1 MPARPESSLTVEHR
15 DRLVALGAEPAVLDR
30 LVLSEVTDGLPPWW
44 RPGRNALYLA
54 DGVEL
59 NRPLIDTMA
68 LYPFQDVLLVIAT
81 DTRWMRSLLLGG
93 DEATVLIGP
102 ESELT
107 AGEIYCGA
115 GSAVVLNGG
124 VVATRCAIVD
134 ARNGGSVV
142 AAYDQLWAA
151 DVYIATDDMHRLEDL
166 ASGQRINAYGGH
178 IRLGG
183 HVWLC
188 RDAVVTGDVEIGE
201 HTVVGLRS
209 LVRNAKVGDHVVVAG
224 TPARVVRE
232 GVTWTGDDLP

>member
-1 MPARPESSLTVEHR
+1 MPLRPESSLTVEHR
-15 DRLVALGAEPAVLDR
+15 DRLVALGGDPAILDR
-30 LVLSEVTDGLPPWW
+30 LTLVEVLDGLPQWW
-44 RPGRNALYLA
+44 IPGRNALYVA

-59 NRPLIDTMA
+59 NRELIDTMA

-81 DTRWMRSLLLGG
+81 GTQWLRSLLLGG
-93 DEATVLIGP
+93 DDATVMIGP

-115 GSAVVLNGG
+115 GSAVILNGG
-124 VVATRCAIVD
+124 VVATRCAVVD

-151 DVYIATDDMHRLEDL
+151 DVYIATDDMHRLEDR
-166 ASGQRINAYGGH
+166 ATGQRINAYGGQ
-178 IRLGG
+178 IRLGR

-188 RDAVVTGDVEIGE
+188 RDAVITGDVEIGE

-209 LVRNAKVGDHVVVAG
+209 MVRNQKVGDHVVVAG
-224 TPARVVRE
+224 TPARVLRE
-232 GVTWTGDDLP
+232 GVTWSGDDIP